1 MRLYHVSEEG
11 GIALFRPRPPS
22 RKDLD
27 PAVGLVWDIDEAR
40 LPNYLTPRDCPRVAY
55 HIGPETTAEDRAR
68 FFTSRTASHAVVIE
82 GAWLE
87 RMRRTTLYLYE
98 FDPGG
103 FRLQDAAAG
112 YYVSEEAQRPK
123 AVHVCTDLPGE
134 LVRRGVE
141 VRLTDRLWDVAAA
154 VQGSSLNWS
163 LCRMA
168 NALPP
173 EEAKGGER
181 DEAL

>member
-1 MRLYHVSEEG
+1 MKLYHVSEEG
-11 GIALFRPRPPS
+11 NIPLFRPRPPS
-22 RKDLD
+22 RADLD
-27 PAVGLVWDIDEAR
+27 PAVGLVWAIDGKR

-55 HIGPETTAEDRAR
+55 HVCPETTAADRER
-68 FFTSRTASHAVVIE
+68 FFTSRTASHAVIIE

-87 RMRRTTLYLYE
+87 RMAHTTLYLYE
-98 FDPGG
+98 FDPAG
-103 FRLQDAAAG
+103 FTLQDAVAG
-112 YYVSEEAQRPK
+112 YYVSREAQRPA
-123 AVHVCTDLPGE
+123 AVHVCRDLFGE

-154 VQGSSLNWS
+154 VQCSSLNWS

-173 EEAKGGER
+173 EKPIEGGGTP
-181 DEAL
+181 